1 MWPLVTRTHA
11 HLVSQTMPHSRFPL
25 QAYKKWAEKNEEQV
39 TVPYVNLTHDQL
51 FFLNFGQIWCENN
64 RPEAMLTKIRSG
76 QHSPNKFRW
85 EGSTLCLFINSL
97 SLYIYLYV
105 VYLPFSRKSDIL
117 KSFSCSHRVI
127 GTLSN
132 SEDFSRAYNCPVG
145 SRMNP
150 ERKCKVW

>member
-1 MWPLVTRTHA
+1 MVSTKWTKLASTSTPSTPLARNIA
-11 HLVSQTMPHSRFPL
+11 DNAGIKIAY

-76 QHSPNKFRW
+76 QHSPNKFR
-85 EGSTLCLFINSL
+85 
-97 SLYIYLYV
+97 
-105 VYLPFSRKSDIL
+105 
-117 KSFSCSHRVI
+117 VI